1 MKVYIVCAGFD
12 GEDSTIE
19 AVYADKK
26 YAYAYVQKVSGD
38 ASYTEHSKVAPRDR
52 NRSLTWWVEDHEV
65 LNEKTSGEN
74 ADSSES

>member
-19 AVYADKK
+19 AVYAHKEP
-26 YAYAYVQKVSGD
+26 AYGHVQRVSGD
-38 ASYTEHSKVAPRDR
+38 LTYTEHSKKGAR
-52 NRSLTWWVEDHEV
+52 NAKRCLTWWVEDHEV
-65 LNEKTSGEN
+65 LNEKMSVEN